1 MLIDILREIVN
12 KSFKKNFNITFMRN
26 IKSYKKN

>member
-1 MLIDILREIVN
+1 MLTCILREIVN
-12 KSFKKNFNITFMRN
+12 KSFKEIFNITFMRN